1 MEHTIVAIHAHPDDI
16 EFLSAGT
23 LAGLSR
29 RGVRVVLATMTAGDC
44 GTVSL
49 DADEISKIRV
59 REAASSAEL
68 IGARYY
74 CLGFKDM
81 SVFNDDP
88 SRRRITEFLRA
99 VRPTIVITSS
109 PEDYMA
115 DHEATAVL
123 VRDACFSAA
132 LPNYATRHSSPAT
145 PLPEI
150 PALYFMDPFS
160 GLDRYEKEV
169 IPDFVVDI
177 EENFDLKIAM
187 LMEHKSQK
195 EWLRVRHGLDN
206 YVSSMQ
212 KWTRDRGALA
222 GIRIGEGFRQYRG
235 HPFPHDERFQDLVRP
250 SVRIPLAR
258 REAVATAPL
267 AESPVPAQDSQPEP
281 PPKVAAAVSSNVGE
295 LDEASLQGFSV
306 AIDASPSLED
316 ISAQTK

>member
-1 MEHTIVAIHAHPDDI
+1 MEQTIVAIHAHPDDI
-16 EFLSAGT
+16 EFLAAGT

-29 RGVRVVLATMTAGDC
+29 AGIRVIMASMTAGDC

-49 DADEISKIRV
+49 DPTEISQIRV
-59 REAASSAEL
+59 REAANSADL
-68 IGARYY
+68 VGARYY

-81 SVFNDDP
+81 AIFSDDA

-99 VRPTIVITSS
+99 LRPSIVITSS

-132 LPNYATRHSSPAT
+132 LPNYETRHQTPAT

-150 PALYFMDPFS
+150 PALYFMDPI
-160 GLDRYEKEV
+160 GGVDRNQRPV

-177 EENFDLKIAM
+177 EESFDLKIAM

-195 EWLRVRHGLDN
+195 EWLRVRHGIEN
-206 YVSSMQ
+206 YVSIMQ
-212 KWTRDRGALA
+212 KWTRERGALA

-235 HPFPHDERFQDLVRP
+235 HPYPQDERFQDLVRKHLH
-250 SVRIPLAR
+250 IPLALR
-258 REAVATAPL
+258 SDSESDPAPAEEVPTQPVVTSDLELEPDTAELTGIADGRMGEPVDGVAPSPWPEDRSAPTR
-267 AESPVPAQDSQPEP
+267 S
-281 PPKVAAAVSSNVGE
+281 
-295 LDEASLQGFSV
+295 
-306 AIDASPSLED
+306 
-316 ISAQTK
+316 